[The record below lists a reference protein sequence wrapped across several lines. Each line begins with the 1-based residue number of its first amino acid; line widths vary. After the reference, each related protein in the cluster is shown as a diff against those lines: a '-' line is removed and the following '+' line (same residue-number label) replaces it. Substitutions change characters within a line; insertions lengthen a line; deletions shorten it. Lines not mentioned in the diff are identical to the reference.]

1 MTVKTADLLDDNE
14 DKAIQVVQPG
24 FMSYG
29 QRRQFSGKIV
39 TIRTFEDNSLVRE
52 AVAMDGQGKVLVVD
66 SGGSTRCAM
75 LGDMLA
81 AKAVSNGWSGVVM
94 YGLIRDSAEI
104 NEMDLGVKALGTI
117 PLKSV
122 KRGLG
127 FWNET
132 VHFHDA
138 DFVPGH
144 YLYADEDGIIVS
156 AEPLLGE
163 VSS

>member
-1 MTVKTADLLDDNE
+1 MTFKTADLLDDNE

-24 FMSYG
+24 FVSFG
-29 QRRQFSGKIV
+29 GNKRFSGPIS

-52 AVAMDGQGKVLVVD
+52 AVAEAGNGRVLVVD

-81 AKAVSNGWSGVVM
+81 EKAMNNGWSGVVI
-94 YGLIRDSAEI
+94 YGLIRDSADI
-104 NEMDLGVKALGTI
+104 NAMAIGVRALGTI

-122 KRGLG
+122 KRGVG
-127 FWNET
+127 FRDET

-138 DFVPGH
+138 DFVPGY
-144 YLYADEDGIIVS
+144 YLYADEDGMVLS
-156 AEPLLGE
+156 AEALL
-163 VSS
+163 